1 MIQNILNAE
10 EINYSSNLNEERLK
24 KRIEDL
30 FEQRTLRVEGKLIS
44 ENEFTAYDKW
54 VVVGW
59 NMPNLKRKAAYLKG
73 EITKGEKGTLIK
85 LKSKPNSVLPI
96 FAILSTLIGVVI
108 TILAL
113 SNSMG
118 DKFFLIIGFVFIVLG
133 IIYYPMSTLLK
144 NRLRKKFV
152 KYLDLKKI

>member
-1 MIQNILNAE
+1 MIQNILNTE
-10 EINYSSNLNEERLK
+10 EINYLSNLNEEGLK

-30 FEQRTLRVEGKLIS
+30 FVQRTLRVEGKLTS
-44 ENEFTAYDKW
+44 ENEFIAYDKW

-59 NMPNLKRKAAYLKG
+59 NMPNMKRKAAYLKG

-113 SNSMG
+113 ANSTG
-118 DKFFLIIGFVFIVLG
+118 DKFFLIIGFVFIILG

-144 NRLRKKFV
+144 NRLRNKFV
-152 KYLDLKKI
+152 KYLDLEKI